1 MAGIAATAIV
11 GWVISATSLMAS
23 TTSAYVEHK
32 DQSKAAKTAKD
43 SNEQAVKEAKD
54 RASELK
60 EASAKNSNMFND
72 AEKTDQKSL
81 LDAQKKSRLARSGA
95 AGTRLTGGKLGSP
108 STIGGAT
115 LLGQ

>member
-1 MAGIAATAIV
+1 MAEIAGTAIA
-11 GWVISATSLMAS
+11 GWVISAAAATMSATSS
-23 TTSAYVEHK
+23 YVEHK
-32 DQSKAAKTAKD
+32 DQSKAARAAKD